1 MLFDAARLG
10 RGDMIPVLMEAGA
23 NIDAVDAAGNDAA
36 SLARMQRDDSLPGG
50 SPSAGKG
57 TMQQNS
63 TGMGP
68 SLEEEERYS

>member
-1 MLFDAARLG
+1 
-10 RGDMIPVLMEAGA
+10 MEAGA

-50 SPSAGKG
+50 LPSAGKG
-57 TMQQNS
+57 TLQQNR